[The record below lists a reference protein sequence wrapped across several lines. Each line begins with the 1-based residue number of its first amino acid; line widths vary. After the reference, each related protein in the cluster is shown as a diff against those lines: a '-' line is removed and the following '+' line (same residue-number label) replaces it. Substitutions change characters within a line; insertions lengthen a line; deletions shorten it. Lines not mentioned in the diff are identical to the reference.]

1 MNTLFI
7 RLLNLSIAATWII
20 LAVILIR
27 ALTKKAP
34 KWFPCLLWVLV
45 GIRLL
50 CPVTIQS
57 PLSLVPSDEAI
68 PENITEME
76 DPRIN
81 TGIPFINKALN
92 PAPEKANE
100 ENEETVSSGNQ
111 HVEANPQVILP
122 EADTASASSE
132 SSKMTLEQK
141 ITIAS
146 YVWIGGLLLML
157 GYALVSYVRLRRSLT
172 ACISVKDGV
181 LACDEVKSPFI
192 LGVFRPKIYVP
203 SSIREDA
210 LKHVIAH
217 EKSHIKRHDHWWKP
231 LGFLILSVYWFHPLC
246 WVAYVLL
253 CRDIEL
259 ACDEKVIRMMK
270 KEEAASYSQTLLD
283 LSFRKTAI
291 AACPVAFGE
300 VGVKQRVKNVLNYKK
315 PGFWVIVGLIIISV
329 AVSVLFLTKPVK
341 KKGSVSS
348 EVLFSARSEINM
360 DNLKSTYPQF
370 FGLST
375 KNGLVVYVSE
385 FAEGA
390 YYCYLKEEGTGEPSL
405 DEAVQMKNLSTV
417 DEMRAI
423 LKDYDISPEKVR
435 VASYQHPLSSY
446 LQVNDPNEGALE
458 RYEEKIRK
466 LFFRRDGEEN
476 MSDPLDT
483 QATTTISAIPVEP
496 SEPDTTTDSSS
507 VQDSSSTEEP
517 KTTAAPDQTEGIPGS
532 RVAFIPDYDYENEL
546 KMEKEAVNYDLLGTD
561 HHHGM
566 PMYRFDTKEELDTF
580 IQKYSDG
587 MSLDKGGNGYPSFTE
602 LTSEEAGYDSKFFE
616 KNSILAVYVFIDYL
630 DDKDYL
636 SGQGINDQGV
646 YQLTVSLKAP
656 WPLDES
662 RQAQAAYFILYDVA
676 DEELAKASSLDV
688 VSYWGDDYYA
698 YIMMRNSVLEMDRE
712 LPEGKIW
719 NEKTLLFDHAKT
731 VGFGYEYYYGPKTD
745 MLSNNIKYIFDN
757 LNISDEYFHIPCRE
771 KTCNDFYLMYGMEN
785 DYRLYQFF
793 SYPANGCTRPV
804 GYGLVVG
811 KVHTSSDFADL
822 KRGDSIDDV
831 IKIDDVASLYK
842 EYFLDHLH
850 YDTDRAKT
858 EKADGN
864 SICSLHYLNDGL
876 IKIEYT
882 MKEEGKLIIK
892 DIEYFS
898 NWVMKD
904 SEGRE
909 VEYQIFDVDLPK

>member
-27 ALTKKAP
+27 AFSKKAP
-34 KWFPCLLWVLV
+34 KWFPCILWALV

-50 CPVTIQS
+50 CPVTIPS
-57 PLSLVPSDEAI
+57 PWSLVPREEVI
-68 PENITEME
+68 PINITEEKEPEVDSEMPVIAYTA
-76 DPRIN
+76 DPELGNVDHEN
-81 TGIPFINKALN
+81 TVVPSGNIVREA
-92 PAPEKANE
+92 APQTILPESDTN
-100 ENEETVSSGNQ
+100 TVSS
-111 HVEANPQVILP
+111 
-122 EADTASASSE
+122 E
-132 SSKMTLEQK
+132 SRGITLKQT

-146 YVWIGGLLLML
+146 YVWISGLALML
-157 GYALVSYVRLRRSLT
+157 GYAFFSYIRLKRSLT
-172 ACISVKDGV
+172 ACIAVKDGV

-203 SSIREDA
+203 SSIREDS
-210 LKHVIAH
+210 LKHVLAH
-217 EKSHIKRHDHWWKP
+217 EESHLKRHDHWWKP

-253 CRDIEL
+253 CRDIEM

-283 LSFRKTAI
+283 LSSRKTAI

-315 PGFWVIVGLIIISV
+315 PGFWVIVGLIVISV
-329 AVSVLFLTKPVK
+329 AVSVLFLTRPVK
-341 KKGSVSS
+341 KNTQESNEVTKASEEDSEGSDTQNAQTTTPSTTDGSDPS
-348 EVLFSARSEINM
+348 ETE
-360 DNLKSTYPQF
+360 
-370 FGLST
+370 ST
-375 KNGLVVYVSE
+375 K
-385 FAEGA
+385 
-390 YYCYLKEEGTGEPSL
+390 
-405 DEAVQMKNLSTV
+405 
-417 DEMRAI
+417 
-423 LKDYDISPEKVR
+423 
-435 VASYQHPLSSY
+435 
-446 LQVNDPNEGALE
+446 
-458 RYEEKIRK
+458 
-466 LFFRRDGEEN
+466 
-476 MSDPLDT
+476 
-483 QATTTISAIPVEP
+483 
-496 SEPDTTTDSSS
+496 
-507 VQDSSSTEEP
+507 DSSSTEEP
-517 KTTAAPDQTEGIPGS
+517 KTTTAPEVTEGIPGS
-532 RVAFIPDYDYENEL
+532 RVAFIPDYDYEDNL
-546 KMEKEAVNYDLLGTD
+546 KMEKEAVNYDQLGSD

-616 KNSILAVYVFIDYL
+616 KNSILAVYKFIDYL
-630 DDKDYL
+630 DYKDYL

-646 YQLTVSLKAP
+646 YQLTVSLKGP

-662 RQAQAAYFILYDVA
+662 RQTQAAFFILYDVA
-676 DEELAKASSLDV
+676 DEELAKASSLDA

-698 YIMMRNSVLEMDRE
+698 YIMMRNSDFQMDRE
-712 LPEGKIW
+712 LCEGKVW
-719 NEKTLLFDHAKT
+719 NEKDLLFDHAET

-771 KTCNDFYLMYGMEN
+771 KTCNDFYLMYRMEN
-785 DYRLYQFF
+785 NYRLYQFF

-811 KVHTSSDFADL
+811 KVHTSSDFAGL
-822 KRGDSIDDV
+822 RRGDSIDDV

-858 EKADGN
+858 EEADGN
-864 SICSLHYLNDGL
+864 SICSLHYLDDGL

-898 NWVMKD
+898 NLVMKD